1 MNIIANSIIIIIVPA
16 DAAVAANEITL
27 SADFCFLIPITARTI
42 PTKAT
47 AIIDTNNANEDV
59 GVIHSNIR
67 NPQTTPARNSAKVL
81 NLLFITASL

>member
-1 MNIIANSIIIIIVPA
+1 MNIITNSIIIAPA

-47 AIIDTNNANEDV
+47 AIIDTNNASLL
-59 GVIHSNIR
+59 IIPQLLH
-67 NPQTTPARNSAKVL
+67 QTT
-81 NLLFITASL
+81 